1 MTDGTLAVRRRD
13 PKASEQNHTES
24 IQTSLKSGAYE
35 YFAEM
40 ESIFGK
46 GHIKK
51 KGKDLPEVVGAVDEV
66 KIESRRKDK
75 LKTFDKY
82 LKVFKYGAALD
93 SGIQK
98 VSPDGRPS
106 QAGLAEAGRS
116 NQAVGLPRLRLSL
129 GLPRSL
135 FDFVGLAWLPCV
147 LNSADNRLSD
157 LQYHSL

>member
-13 PKASEQNHTES
+13 PKASEATNNES

-51 KGKDLPEVVGAVDEV
+51 KGKDLPAVVGAVDEV

-75 LKTFDKY
+75 LKVFDKY
-82 LKVFKYGAALD
+82 LKGFKYGAALD

-98 VSPDGRPS
+98 VSFAAVRP
-106 QAGLAEAGRS
+106 
-116 NQAVGLPRLRLSL
+116 
-129 GLPRSL
+129 
-135 FDFVGLAWLPCV
+135 
-147 LNSADNRLSD
+147 
-157 LQYHSL
+157 

>member
-13 PKASEQNHTES
+13 PKASETTSNEA

-46 GHIKK
+46 GHIKR

-75 LKTFDKY
+75 LKIFDKY
-82 LKVFKYGAALD
+82 LKGFKYGAALD

-98 VSPDGRPS
+98 VSP
-106 QAGLAEAGRS
+106 QAGRRS
-116 NQAVGLPRLRLSL
+116 A
-129 GLPRSL
+129 
-135 FDFVGLAWLPCV
+135 
-147 LNSADNRLSD
+147 
-157 LQYHSL
+157 

>member
-13 PKASEQNHTES
+13 PKASEATQTES

-98 VSPDGRPS
+98 VSSPQPGRRS
-106 QAGLAEAGRS
+106 GRGLTNS
-116 NQAVGLPRLRLSL
+116 LSI
-129 GLPRSL
+129 P
-135 FDFVGLAWLPCV
+135 
-147 LNSADNRLSD
+147 
-157 LQYHSL
+157 HSS

>member
-13 PKASEQNHTES
+13 PKASEATNTES

-51 KGKDLPEVVGAVDEV
+51 KGKDLPAVVGPVDEV

-98 VSPDGRPS
+98 VSSPQPGR
-106 QAGLAEAGRS
+106 RS
-116 NQAVGLPRLRLSL
+116 GVDLTW
-129 GLPRSL
+129 L
-135 FDFVGLAWLPCV
+135 FYSSPILHGT
-147 LNSADNRLSD
+147 NRQNTIWTKIMS
-157 LQYHSL
+157 